1 MLYTQS
7 DSTRCV
13 VDRISL
19 ILRTTDRVA
28 RITVPNKRPLRPP
41 LLCVPLPPRR
51 RITSLGNTLDDLLLL
66 PTSWHHGGIAFRAWH
81 SFMCRSSFRQPIY
94 TRLTICASGGI
105 YFPSPLPFIESFTTE
120 EPSTTWQA
128 AQHNHRH
135 ETNEPSGRQCGH
147 RSKAQQFI
155 YI

>member
-28 RITVPNKRPLRPP
+28 WITVPNERPLRPP
-41 LLCVPLPPRR
+41 LLCVLLPPRR

-81 SFMCRSSFRQPIY
+81 SFMCHSSFRHNLHEIDDMCVGWDLLPVAIAV
-94 TRLTICASGGI
+94 RRILNNRGNVRHLGG
-105 YFPSPLPFIESFTTE
+105 
-120 EPSTTWQA
+120 STTQ
-128 AQHNHRH
+128 
-135 ETNEPSGRQCGH
+135 P
-147 RSKAQQFI
+147 
-155 YI
+155 